1 MRSIPTRLAGLLHIA
16 PEVHGD
22 DRGFFVETFRRDA
35 LSSLG
40 IDDEFVQDNHSRSQR
55 GTLRGMHFSVGG
67 GQGKLV
73 RTARGSILDVVV
85 DVRRS
90 SPTFGSHEAFELDD
104 VRHHQLWVPIGFAH
118 GFLVTSEVADVCYR
132 VTSYYDPEVERGIA
146 WDDPAV
152 AIEWPEHDPLLSARD
167 RALPTLASITSDL
180 PKW

>member
-16 PEVHGD
+16 PDVHRD
-22 DRGFFVETFRRDA
+22 DRGFFVETFRSDV

-40 IDDEFVQDNHSRSQR
+40 INEEFVQDNHSRSQR
-55 GTLRGMHFSVGG
+55 STLRGMHFSVGG

-85 DVRRS
+85 DIRRT

-118 GFLVTSEVADVCYR
+118 GFLVTSDVADVCYR
-132 VTSYYDPEVERGIA
+132 VTSYYDPQVERGIA
-146 WDDPAV
+146 CDDPAV
-152 AIEWPEHDPLLSARD
+152 AIDWPEHDPLLSARD

-180 PKW
+180 PEW